1 LSRRIALFG
10 GSFDPFH
17 LGHFL
22 IGRLAW
28 ENFRLDEVIY
38 LPCAQSPL
46 KKYQPVAPAADRLR
60 WLKQSLVGQRWAKV
74 SNWEIGRSGV
84 SYSIDTAAQWK
95 KKMPSAKLFWIMGSD
110 QWRALPDWKDF
121 RKLARW
127 VHFLVFPRPEKPKAR
142 SGISMSVLH
151 CRFDVSS
158 TEIRQRVQ
166 RRLSIRG
173 LVLADSEDSIQRSRY
188 YQ

>member
-1 LSRRIALFG
+1 MSRRTALFG

-22 IGRLAW
+22 IGRFAW
-28 ENFRLDEVIY
+28 ESLRLDEVIY

-46 KKYQPVAPAADRLR
+46 KKFQPVASATDRLR
-60 WLKQSLVGQRWAKV
+60 WLKQGLRGQRWAKV
-74 SNWEIGRSGV
+74 SNWEISRSGV
-84 SYSIDTAAQWK
+84 SYSIDTAAHWK
-95 KKMPSAKLFWIMGSD
+95 RKAPSAKLFWIMGSD
-110 QWRALPDWKDF
+110 QWSVLPDWKDF

-127 VHFLVFPRPEKPKAR
+127 VHFLVFPRPEKPKAKR
-142 SGISMSVLH
+142 GISMSVLP

-166 RRLSIRG
+166 RHLSIRG
-173 LVLADSEDSIQRSRY
+173 LVSADIEDSIMKNRY